1 MPTYDFRCAS
11 GHTTEER
18 TDRSTRGIACPE
30 CDLLAERLSCYPGRT
45 PAINGI
51 VTVPMAERRIPLG
64 RFIEAQH
71 SLVDDAERKG
81 ARVPDLL
88 EVAKQTASEIQ
99 RHAPELIG

>member
-18 TDRSTRGIACPE
+18 TDRSQRGIACPE

-51 VTVPMAERRIPLG
+51 VTVPMAERRIPLD
-64 RFIEAQH
+64 RFVEAQH
-71 SLVDDAERKG
+71 SLVDEAERKG
-81 ARVPDLL
+81 THVPDLL
-88 EVAKQTASEIQ
+88 DVAKRQAREIQ
-99 RHAPELIG
+99 RLAPELIG